1 MSRGYS
7 LRIRDLN
14 AKADKRK
21 LGVRLGRLCI
31 KKDVPVTVIAKRMGV
46 TRATV
51 YNWFCGASATQA
63 NLTTPVEVYIAELES
78 AAG

>member
-1 MSRGYS
+1 MTRGYS

-21 LGVRLGRLCI
+21 LGVRLGRICI
-31 KKDVPVTVIAKRMGV
+31 KKDVPVTVLAKRMGV

-51 YNWFCGASATQA
+51 YNWFCGASAPQTG
-63 NLTTPVEVYIAELES
+63 LTSRIEAYIKELES
-78 AAG
+78 TSG

>member
-1 MSRGYS
+1 MSHGYT

-21 LGVRLGRLCI
+21 LGVRLGRVCI
-31 KKDVPVTVIAKRMGV
+31 KHDVPVTVVAERMGV

-51 YNWFCGASATQA
+51 YNWFCGTSVPQASAVTLIEA
-63 NLTTPVEVYIAELES
+63 YIASLEG
-78 AAG
+78 AAA

>member
-1 MSRGYS
+1 MSHGYS

-14 AKADKRK
+14 ARADKRK

-31 KKDVPVTVIAKRMGV
+31 RKDVPVSVVARRMGV

-51 YNWFCGASATQA
+51 YNWFCGASAPQA
-63 NLTTPVEVYIAELES
+63 NLASEIEQYIADLES
-78 AAG
+78 MAG

>member
-1 MSRGYS
+1 MSHGYT

-31 KKDVPVTVIAKRMGV
+31 KHDVPVTVVAQRMGV

-51 YNWFCGASATQA
+51 YNWFCGVSAPQASAVSLIESYVA
-63 NLTTPVEVYIAELES
+63 SLES
-78 AAG
+78 NAA

>member
-21 LGVRLGRLCI
+21 LGVRLGRVCI
-31 KKDVPVTVIAKRMGV
+31 KKDVPVLVIAKRMGV

-51 YNWFCGASATQA
+51 YNWFCGASAPQTS
-63 NLTTPVEVYIAELES
+63 LTSRIEVYIAELENI
-78 AAG
+78 AG

>member
-1 MSRGYS
+1 MSHGYS

-31 KKDVPVTVIAKRMGV
+31 QKDVPVSVVAKRMGV

-51 YNWFCGASATQA
+51 YNWFCGASSPQT
-63 NLTTPVEVYIAELES
+63 NLTTRVETYIADLENT
-78 AAG
+78 AG

>member
-31 KKDVPVTVIAKRMGV
+31 RKDVPVSVVATYMGV

-51 YNWFCGASATQA
+51 YNWFCGASAPQI
-63 NLTTPVEVYIAELES
+63 NLTTRIETYMADLES
-78 AAG
+78 TAG

>member
-7 LRIRDLN
+7 LRLRDLN

-31 KKDVPVTVIAKRMGV
+31 KQDVPVAVVARTMGV
-46 TRATV
+46 TRTTV
-51 YNWFCGASATQA
+51 YNWFCGASAPQPALASAIET
-63 NLTTPVEVYIAELES
+63 YIAKLEN
-78 AAG
+78 AAA

>member
-1 MSRGYS
+1 MSQGYT

-14 AKADKRK
+14 AKANQRK

-31 KKDVPVTVIAKRMGV
+31 EHDVPVTVVAQRMGV

-51 YNWFCGASATQA
+51 YNWFCGTSVPQTDTASMIETYIASLENASA
-63 NLTTPVEVYIAELES
+63 
-78 AAG
+78 

>member
-1 MSRGYS
+1 MSHGYT

-14 AKADKRK
+14 AKANKRK

-31 KKDVPVTVIAKRMGV
+31 KHDVPVTVVAQRMGV

-51 YNWFCGASATQA
+51 YNWFCVISVPQASAVS
-63 NLTTPVEVYIAELES
+63 LIESYIASLES
-78 AAG
+78 NAA

>member
-1 MSRGYS
+1 MSHGYT

-31 KKDVPVTVIAKRMGV
+31 KHDVPVTVVAQRMGV

-51 YNWFCGASATQA
+51 YNWFCGVSAPQASAVS
-63 NLTTPVEVYIAELES
+63 LIESYIASLES
-78 AAG
+78 NAA

>member
-1 MSRGYS
+1 MSHGYT

-14 AKADKRK
+14 AKADQRK

-31 KKDVPVTVIAKRMGV
+31 EHDVPVTVVSQRMGV

-51 YNWFCGASATQA
+51 YNWFCGTSVPQA
-63 NLTTPVEVYIAELES
+63 NTVSLIESYIVSLEGT
-78 AAG
+78 AA

>member
-1 MSRGYS
+1 MSQGYS

-14 AKADKRK
+14 AGADGRK

-31 KKDVPVTVIAKRMGV
+31 AHDVPVSVVAQRMGV

-51 YNWFCGASATQA
+51 YNWFCGASVPQTSLISVIEAYA
-63 NLTTPVEVYIAELES
+63 ASLENVVT
-78 AAG
+78 